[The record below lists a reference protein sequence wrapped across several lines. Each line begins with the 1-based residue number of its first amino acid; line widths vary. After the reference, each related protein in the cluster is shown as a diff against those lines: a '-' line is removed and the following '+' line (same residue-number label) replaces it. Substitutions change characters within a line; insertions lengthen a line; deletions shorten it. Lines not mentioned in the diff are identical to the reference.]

1 MCTAAAPQLDSVQL
15 AWEASAD
22 GEGSAPRPDA
32 RPSTRNQND
41 LGVLA
46 PLGVFLGVFLVPG
59 WFRTAGKVKRSLAGK
74 APMFTI

>member
-46 PLGVFLGVFLVPG
+46 PLGVFLVPG